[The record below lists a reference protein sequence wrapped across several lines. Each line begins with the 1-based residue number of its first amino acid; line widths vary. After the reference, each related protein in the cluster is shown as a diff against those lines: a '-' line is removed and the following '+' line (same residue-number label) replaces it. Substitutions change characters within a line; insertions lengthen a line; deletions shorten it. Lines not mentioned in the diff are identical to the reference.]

1 MTFFHFVNCVTLAYA
16 PYFIAY
22 KYSGLNEYSSFWRC
36 AQASGGY
43 FLTQLIKLLLLAT
56 FFPAADADG
65 FAVLPELLKSSADV
79 VDVIGMHLIMTHLL
93 NGKGEVRFLVGGLG
107 WGAAHSVASSFVLFW
122 VGARMLFSV
131 LHIRGWLMVLARFA
145 FSSAIATGTFL
156 AYTLAGK
163 NMEPDLGPIP
173 QTVEDYVIP
182 DESSL
187 LGPCEGVQIEPSS
200 EFVTPLS
207 PTKRFGARIAEDSMI
222 PPESPDMKFA
232 RDRLGTLLTSIRQG
246 EAPWLNP
253 LDKKQTT
260 ETNEFRRG
268 PGRPKKDLLV
278 MRDIVALP
286 RARSPY
292 PEPNQWPDKDSID
305 RFDAS
310 VDPQNID
317 ALRDEYARH
326 WKQVKNG
333 HSGSHSLA
341 EEKRMPKQRT
351 CPECGK
357 LMLKRNLFTHLK
369 VVHRKNSGEV
379 SEIREQINR
388 ETGLARVTCPLCKEI
403 FTTYEGLARHCQ
415 ASHSEDGAA
424 GRPQDYSMFLARFSS
439 REDYEHWPCEEVE
452 EICEETCT
460 SLSKDHTQT
469 FTHSTTLRFS
479 CNRAGVHQPT
489 PTKSTRRG
497 CLGHVGHE
505 LDPALLR
512 LSNQQTMYL
521 KKLLEEH
528 TMDDIID
535 RLRKE
540 DPTRTSK
547 LSSLRK
553 SDLRNFARK
562 YNMVPL
568 LGKNDDAFSLR
579 SNGGDN
585 DSNDG
590 TESLEVAEDSR
601 EDGCET
607 SEKERTVSLPID
619 LKLDISTTTAQERL
633 EARYHKL
640 RAIKYTSAMVEAAA
654 SALVDLD
661 TDEAMEQLEEILI
674 YLQSAA
680 RVSQPTPPDTLPVV
694 QGCIKLEP
702 S

>member
-1 MTFFHFVNCVTLAYA
+1 MYQLCRAWMRGKATEPHEPQQPA
-16 PYFIAY
+16 P
-22 KYSGLNEYSSFWRC
+22 
-36 AQASGGY
+36 
-43 FLTQLIKLLLLAT
+43 
-56 FFPAADADG
+56 P
-65 FAVLPELLKSSADV
+65 P
-79 VDVIGMHLIMTHLL
+79 VDT
-93 NGKGEVRFLVGGLG
+93 
-107 WGAAHSVASSFVLFW
+107 
-122 VGARMLFSV
+122 
-131 LHIRGWLMVLARFA
+131 
-145 FSSAIATGTFL
+145 
-156 AYTLAGK
+156 
-163 NMEPDLGPIP
+163 
-173 QTVEDYVIP
+173 
-182 DESSL
+182 SL
-187 LGPCEGVQIEPSS
+187 
-200 EFVTPLS
+200 
-207 PTKRFGARIAEDSMI
+207 
-222 PPESPDMKFA
+222 
-232 RDRLGTLLTSIRQG
+232 
-246 EAPWLNP
+246 
-253 LDKKQTT
+253 
-260 ETNEFRRG
+260 
-268 PGRPKKDLLV
+268 DLLV

-286 RARSPY
+286 QARSPY

-439 REDYEHWPCEEVE
+439 REDYE
-452 EICEETCT
+452 
-460 SLSKDHTQT
+460 
-469 FTHSTTLRFS
+469 
-479 CNRAGVHQPT
+479 
-489 PTKSTRRG
+489 G

-540 DPTRTSK
+540 DPTKTSK